1 MKILRN
7 LVIAGLSSIM
17 FFISQPKGI
26 TQDNIP
32 LTLDEIEEINENIP
46 PYKKILIGTLVELL
60 FTNNQS
66 QEFLNSMILQM
77 ENQFQQMIT
86 NGIGENLSYEE
97 QQLMQESFTRV
108 ITRINQLMQERIDF
122 QYLESEISIYLY
134 NTYYTES
141 ELEDIIAFYE
151 TQTGKKVL
159 DIMPQITEE
168 SINLYSSIML
178 PTIIEIQTQVLEEEF
193 SFLEE

>member
-1 MKILRN
+1 
-7 LVIAGLSSIM
+7 M